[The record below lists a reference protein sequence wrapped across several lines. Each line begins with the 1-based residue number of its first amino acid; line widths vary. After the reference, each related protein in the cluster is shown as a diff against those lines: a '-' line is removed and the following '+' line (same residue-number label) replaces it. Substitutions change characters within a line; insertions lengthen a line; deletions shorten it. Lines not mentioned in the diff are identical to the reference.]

1 MPHQLP
7 HRSRFDRA
15 AYTILEIVV
24 VLTVI
29 GILAAIAVPYI
40 RRAKDSAIIS
50 TLENDLRV
58 FSQEFKDFELNFRTY
73 PPSQNTPGLYPIGM
87 ENRMSHTWTEPSV
100 IGGTYR
106 WVYSGG
112 DETTDPYAYIQVT
125 GTTSDTL
132 RIDPDRLSEID
143 DDIDDGNPGTGKL
156 QLRGLSIRYYI
167 EQ

>member
-1 MPHQLP
+1 MPLP
-7 HRSRFDRA
+7 LPQKSRADRT

-40 RRAKDSAIIS
+40 KRAKDSAIIS

-58 FSQEFKDFELNFRTY
+58 FSQEFKDFELNFRSY
-73 PPSQNTPGLYPIGM
+73 PPTQNTPGLYPIGM
-87 ENRMSHTWTEPSV
+87 EDRMSHTWTLPSV

-112 DETTDPYAYIQVT
+112 DDVENPYAYIEVT
-125 GTTSDTL
+125 GNSTETL
-132 RIDPDRLSEID
+132 RIDPNRLSEID
-143 DDIDDGNPGTGKL
+143 HDLDDGNPSTGKL
-156 QLRGLSIRYYI
+156 RLSGLSIRYYI